1 MFQTE
6 FRLTD
11 LFLMESSIFLFGQ
24 VHFQFKGYLF
34 FVLVLSFIIKIPVN
48 NKNSVD
54 SDQTSRFVASD
65 LGLYY
70 ILVSLLWDTRHIR
83 VKPMFRRRLQLYK
96 RLQTTTLSYEA
107 SR

>member
-24 VHFQFKGYLF
+24 VHFQFNGCLF

-54 SDQTSRFVASD
+54 SD
-65 LGLYY
+65 
-70 ILVSLLWDTRHIR
+70 
-83 VKPMFRRRLQLYK
+83 
-96 RLQTTTLSYEA
+96 
-107 SR
+107 